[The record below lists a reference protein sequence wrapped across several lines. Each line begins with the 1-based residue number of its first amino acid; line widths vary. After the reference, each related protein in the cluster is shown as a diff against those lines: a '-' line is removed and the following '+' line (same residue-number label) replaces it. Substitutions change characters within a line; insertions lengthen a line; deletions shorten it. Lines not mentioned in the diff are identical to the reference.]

1 MTRALVLCLLLAGC
15 GKLPIPG
22 LGGPNVAANV
32 QAGQTNHQTL
42 GSVTDQKLVRPQA
55 RTITQ
60 SADKND
66 VRGENVVVNNQGISP
81 WHVLAFIT
89 WSWLLYELPAPRH
102 IRRWIAEKWKS

>member
-32 QAGQTNHQTL
+32 QAGKTNSQSVGQT
-42 GSVTDQKLVRPQA
+42 SFVEQKA
-55 RTITQ
+55 RAETITQ

-81 WHVLAFIT
+81 WHVLAFIA

-102 IRRWIAEKWKS
+102 IRRWISEKWKS